1 MHPRTED
8 LLSVRDGE
16 PVDAAARARVLAD
29 PGCAAE
35 IERLRGVQQAL
46 RALPALAPP
55 ADAWDAIAARLEAEP
70 APSPRRFAK
79 LMAGASIAATVAIAA
94 VLAVSYRP
102 SAVDGDT
109 PAPAA
114 IVGADPEQP
123 RLVRPMLPIQAS
135 YASLVEESVRL
146 ERMLSQLPQRS
157 VIRAGTASTIAGL
170 EDRITLIDA
179 QLMVGSARGL
189 PSAEKQALWRERVDL
204 MNALVHV
211 RYAQAENGGF

>member
-8 LLSVRDGE
+8 LLSVRDGD
-16 PVDAAARARVLAD
+16 PVDAAARARMLAD
-29 PGCAAE
+29 PECAAE

-55 ADAWDAIAARLEAEP
+55 ADAWDAIAARLEVEP
-70 APSPRRFAK
+70 APPPRRFAK
-79 LMAGASIAATVAIAA
+79 LVAGAAIAATVAIAA
-94 VLAVSYRP
+94 VMAVSYRP
-102 SAVDGDT
+102 SAVDADA
-109 PAPAA
+109 PAPTA
-114 IVGADPEQP
+114 IVGADPEPQ
-123 RLVRPMLPIQAS
+123 LVRPIIPIQAS

-179 QLMVGSARGL
+179 QLMLGSARGL